1 MESVRK
7 GLRSGDITKDTYERL
22 ICSFCDEPLDTK
34 SDPEEVWRVRRCP
47 DCGREYKQ
55 IG

>member
-7 GLRSGDITKDTYERL
+7 GLRSGKLEKDTYERL
-22 ICSFCDEPLDTK
+22 NCADCDEPLTTEN
-34 SDPEEVWRVRRCP
+34 DPEAIGKVRVCP
-47 DCGREYKQ
+47 ECGMEWKE